1 MRINLVF
8 HYDGS
13 YPIPFNRNYA
23 ISSWIYRCINFYNR
37 EYSEILHF
45 DRDIKLFVFSDL
57 YIPKY
62 RVSKE
67 GIFTSEND
75 VSFYLSSPRS
85 EFISNLVKGLLND
98 IDKNTLTLRNA
109 LLKIKSIETLR
120 SIEFADST
128 LFKALSP
135 IVTSTFKEGKIYY
148 LSPDKEKFY
157 ENLKTNLRK
166 KYLMVHG
173 KQYKKEINIEPIYE
187 KFPRKIKYSIEIK
200 KGHVIGFK
208 IPLKIIASNKLL
220 ETAYECGI
228 GEKNSQ
234 GFGMLDVY
242 KKI

>member
-1 MRINLVF
+1 MRIKLVF
-8 HYDGS
+8 HYDGDK
-13 YPIPFNRNYA
+13 PIPFNRNYA
-23 ISSWIYRCINFYNR
+23 ISSWIYRCIKFYNN
-37 EYSEILHF
+37 EYSEMLHF

-62 RVSKE
+62 RVSQE
-67 GIFTSEND
+67 GMFSNED
-75 VSFYLSSPRS
+75 EVSFYISSPRS

-98 IDKNTLTLRNA
+98 VDKNTLALREA

-120 SIEFADST
+120 SIGFNDSAQ
-128 LFKALSP
+128 FKALSP

-157 ENLKTNLRK
+157 ENIKTNLRK

-173 KQYKKEINIEPIYE
+173 KQYKKDIEIEPIYE

-208 IPLKIIASNKLL
+208 IPLKITASNKLL
-220 ETAYECGI
+220 KVAYDCGI

-242 KKI
+242 GKV